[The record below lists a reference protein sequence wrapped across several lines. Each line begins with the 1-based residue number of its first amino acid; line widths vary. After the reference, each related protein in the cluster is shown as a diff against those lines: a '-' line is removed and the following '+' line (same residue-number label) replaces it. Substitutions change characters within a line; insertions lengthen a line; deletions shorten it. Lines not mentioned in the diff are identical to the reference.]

1 MDFRKVQFFLAAVR
15 CGSLTEAAAELG
27 VSQPA
32 LSKAIKALE
41 TSLGVPLIER
51 GRFGVVATPFGE
63 ALRYHGQVV
72 EAEFRHAAG
81 EIESLKGA
89 QKGHVII
96 GCGPTEATRLLPLAL
111 NAMQQRRPEV
121 RVTVLYGLNETL
133 MPWVKHGDVDFALS
147 SVPARSQDPDLLHE
161 TLFTESAGVVS
172 RADHPL
178 ARMRQITPTLL
189 AQQQWVLPRQ
199 RELERQAFDDFFRSH
214 GLNAPTAQ
222 IETTSTVLMKAM
234 VMQSDALT
242 FIPRELIYWE
252 EKARQ
257 LRALPVAGVQWVRPV
272 GMTRRRQGALSPA
285 SRFVMEC
292 LRSVATQRF

>member
-1 MDFRKVQFFLAAVR
+1 MDFRKVQFFLTAVR

-81 EIESLKGA
+81 EIEALKGA
-89 QKGHVII
+89 EKGHVIV
-96 GCGPTEATRLLPLAL
+96 GCGPTEATRLLPMAL
-111 NAMQQRRPEV
+111 VLMQQRRPQV
-121 RVTVLYGLNETL
+121 RVSVLYGLNESL
-133 MPWVKHGDVDFALS
+133 MPAVKQGDIDFALS
-147 SVPARSQDPDLLHE
+147 SVPSRAQDPDLQHE
-161 TLFTESAGVVS
+161 TVFTESAVVVGRS
-172 RADHPL
+172 DHPL
-178 ARMRQITPTLL
+178 ARLRQISLATL

-214 GLNAPTAQ
+214 GQTPPTAQ
-222 IETTSTVLMKAM
+222 VETTSTVLMKSM

-242 FIPRELIYWE
+242 FVPRELIYWE

-257 LRALPVAGVQWVRPV
+257 LRALPVEGMQWVRPV

-285 SRFVMEC
+285 SRFLMEC
-292 LRSVATQRF
+292 VRSVAAQYF

>member
-41 TSLGVPLIER
+41 RSLGVPLMER

-89 QKGHVII
+89 QKGHVTL

-111 NAMQQRRPEV
+111 ARVSQARPELKV
-121 RVTVLYGLNETL
+121 SVLYGLNESL
-133 MPWVKHGDVDFALS
+133 MPSVKQGEIDFALS
-147 SVPARSQDPDLLHE
+147 SVPRRAQDPDLLHE
-161 TLFTESAGVVS
+161 TLFTESAVVVA

-178 ARMRQITPTLL
+178 ARLRQIALSKHCTPAQLALAWVMAKGDDITPIPGTKRVEILEENVGALDIVMDKDTMDQLETLFPVGAAVGERYPSQMSRL
-189 AQQQWVLPRQ
+189 AQ
-199 RELERQAFDDFFRSH
+199 
-214 GLNAPTAQ
+214 
-222 IETTSTVLMKAM
+222 
-234 VMQSDALT
+234 SD
-242 FIPRELIYWE
+242 
-252 EKARQ
+252 KK
-257 LRALPVAGVQWVRPV
+257 
-272 GMTRRRQGALSPA
+272 
-285 SRFVMEC
+285 
-292 LRSVATQRF
+292 

>member
-41 TSLGVPLIER
+41 RSLGVPLIER

-72 EAEFRHAAG
+72 EAEFRHAVG

-111 NAMQQRRPEV
+111 ARVSQSRPELKV
-121 RVTVLYGLNETL
+121 SVLYGLNESL
-133 MPWVKHGDVDFALS
+133 MPSVKQGDIDFALS
-147 SVPARSQDPDLLHE
+147 SVPGRAQDPDLLHE
-161 TLFTESAGVVS
+161 TLFTESAGVVARS
-172 RADHPL
+172 DHPL
-178 ARMRQITPTLL
+178 GRLRQITPAVL

-199 RELERQAFDDFFRSH
+199 RELERQAFDDFFRAH
-214 GLNAPTAQ
+214 GIAPPTAQ

-252 EKARQ
+252 ERARQ
-257 LRALPVAGVQWVRPV
+257 LRALPVAGVEWVRPV
-272 GMTRRRQGALSPA
+272 GMTRRRQGALSPS

-292 LRSVATQRF
+292 LRSVAAQHF

>member
-133 MPWVKHGDVDFALS
+133 MPWVKQGDVDFALS

-178 ARMRQITPTLL
+178 ARMRQITPALL

-285 SRFVMEC
+285 SRFVIEC

>member
-41 TSLGVPLIER
+41 RSLGAPLIER
-51 GRFGVVATPFGE
+51 GRFGVVATAFGE

-72 EAEFRHAAG
+72 EAEFRHAVG

-89 QKGHVII
+89 QKGHVIV

-111 NAMQQRRPEV
+111 TRVSQSRPELKV
-121 RVTVLYGLNETL
+121 SVLYGLNESL
-133 MPWVKHGDVDFALS
+133 MPSVKQGDIDFALS
-147 SVPARSQDPDLLHE
+147 SVPGRAQDPDLLHE
-161 TLFTESAGVVS
+161 TLFTESAVVVARS
-172 RADHPL
+172 DHPL
-178 ARMRQITPTLL
+178 GRLRQIAPALL

-199 RELERQAFDDFFRSH
+199 RELERQAFDDFFRGH
-214 GLNAPTAQ
+214 GMAPPTAQ

-252 EKARQ
+252 ERARQ
-257 LRALPVAGVQWVRPV
+257 LRALPVAGVEWVRPV
-272 GMTRRRQGALSPA
+272 GMTRRRQSALSPS

-292 LRSVATQRF
+292 LRSVAAQYF

>member
-178 ARMRQITPTLL
+178 ARMRQITPALL
-189 AQQQWVLPRQ
+189 AQQHWVLPRQ

-292 LRSVATQRF
+292 LRSVAAQRF

>member
-41 TSLGVPLIER
+41 RSLGVPLIER

-89 QKGHVII
+89 QKGHVIV

-121 RVTVLYGLNETL
+121 RVTVLYGLNESL
-133 MPWVKHGDVDFALS
+133 MPWVKHGDIDFALS
-147 SVPARSQDPDLLHE
+147 SVPTRSQDPDLQHE
-161 TLFTESAGVVS
+161 TLFTESAVVVS
-172 RADHPL
+172 RA
-178 ARMRQITPTLL
+178 
-189 AQQQWVLPRQ
+189 
-199 RELERQAFDDFFRSH
+199 ER
-214 GLNAPTAQ
+214 
-222 IETTSTVLMKAM
+222 I
-234 VMQSDALT
+234 
-242 FIPRELIYWE
+242 I
-252 EKARQ
+252 
-257 LRALPVAGVQWVRPV
+257 
-272 GMTRRRQGALSPA
+272 
-285 SRFVMEC
+285 
-292 LRSVATQRF
+292 

>member
-63 ALRYHGQVV
+63 ALLYHGQVV

-178 ARMRQITPTLL
+178 ARMRQITPALL

-292 LRSVATQRF
+292 LRSVAAQRF

>member
-178 ARMRQITPTLL
+178 ARMRQITPARL

-292 LRSVATQRF
+292 LRSVAAQRF

>member
-51 GRFGVVATPFGE
+51 GRFGVVAT
-63 ALRYHGQVV
+63 R
-72 EAEFRHAAG
+72 
-81 EIESLKGA
+81 GA
-89 QKGHVII
+89 QSGHVLV

-178 ARMRQITPTLL
+178 ARMRQITPALL

>member
-41 TSLGVPLIER
+41 RSLGVPLIER

-81 EIESLKGA
+81 EIESLKGS
-89 QKGHVII
+89 QKGHVIM

-111 NAMQQRRPEV
+111 ARVSQSRPELKV
-121 RVTVLYGLNETL
+121 SVLYGLNESL
-133 MPWVKHGDVDFALS
+133 MPSVKQGDIDFALS
-147 SVPARSQDPDLLHE
+147 SVPGRALDPELLHE
-161 TLFTESAGVVS
+161 TLFTESAVVVARS
-172 RADHPL
+172 DHPL
-178 ARMRQITPTLL
+178 GRLRQLTPALL

-199 RELERQAFDDFFRSH
+199 RELERQAFDDYFRAH
-214 GLNAPTAQ
+214 GLNPPAAQ
-222 IETTSTVLMKAM
+222 VETTSTVLMKAM

-252 EKARQ
+252 ERARQ
-257 LRALPVAGVQWVRPV
+257 LRALPVAGVEWVRPV

-292 LRSVATQRF
+292 LRSVAAQF

>member
-41 TSLGVPLIER
+41 RSLGVPLMER

-89 QKGHVII
+89 QKGHVTL

-111 NAMQQRRPEV
+111 ARVSQARPELKV
-121 RVTVLYGLNETL
+121 SVLYGLNESL
-133 MPWVKHGDVDFALS
+133 MPSVKQGEIDFALS
-147 SVPARSQDPDLLHE
+147 SVPRRAQDPDLLHE
-161 TLFTESAGVVS
+161 TLFTESAVVVA

-178 ARMRQITPTLL
+178 ARLRQIAPALL

-214 GLNAPTAQ
+214 GLNPPTAQ
-222 IETTSTVLMKAM
+222 VETTSTVLMKSM

-242 FIPRELIYWE
+242 FIPHELIYWE
-252 EKARQ
+252 ERARQ
-257 LRALPVAGVQWVRPV
+257 LRPLSVSGVEWVRPV
-272 GMTRRRQGALSPA
+272 GMARRRQGALSPA

-292 LRSVATQRF
+292 LRGVAAQHF